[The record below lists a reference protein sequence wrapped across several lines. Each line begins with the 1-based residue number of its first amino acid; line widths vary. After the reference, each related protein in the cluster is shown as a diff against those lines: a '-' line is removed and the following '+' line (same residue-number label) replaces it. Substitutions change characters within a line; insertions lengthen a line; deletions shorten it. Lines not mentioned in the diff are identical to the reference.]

1 MCVDVDSLETAGQIG
16 RLFSGPA
23 FFIIL
28 FSGQALYWSVREND
42 EVGLFTCSYFPYGL
56 TGINGDN
63 ARDREWKQ

>member
-1 MCVDVDSLETAGQIG
+1 MLIPLRLPVKLGNYFPAG
-16 RLFSGPA
+16 L
-23 FFIIL
+23 FIIFL

-42 EVGLFTCSYFPYGL
+42 EVGLFTGLYFPFGL